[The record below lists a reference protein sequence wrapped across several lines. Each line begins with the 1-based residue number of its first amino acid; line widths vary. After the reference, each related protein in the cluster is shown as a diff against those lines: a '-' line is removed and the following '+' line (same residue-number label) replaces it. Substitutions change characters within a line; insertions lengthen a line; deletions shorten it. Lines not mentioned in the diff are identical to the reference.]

1 MVTSFIPVLSGLTKT
16 RTKFAEWLTPDG
28 VRQFAELSIMGQI
41 GYIIA
46 FLNIHNLHVNAYIDR
61 YDVFL
66 IDPTKLTEYQI
77 QGMQQLDLITQV
89 DDTLYLTYGYIER
102 KEPTSIA
109 NNLINGLIEA
119 LNCIE
124 IYDFD

>member
-28 VRQFAELSIMGQI
+28 VRQFAELPIMGQI

-66 IDPTKLTEYQI
+66 IDPTKLSEYQV